1 MNDKPKYPPEHEAPG
16 EITADELARA
26 HGVLAE
32 PVNEEETAST
42 RRLRLGVDGGG
53 DVGVNPAQFDKYLA
67 EAGLE
72 ERGGRIVPKHKRVS
86 IRQKTPGDHAS
97 MEITVDG
104 VEQSDVVRYEFV
116 HAIGTRGEG
125 MPILTLYRLAIGVN
139 EIEGEYEIV
148 ERVANEA
155 RRNVHRA
162 AINAFAITEEPEV
175 NGDSLAAIIRDA
187 KRYRAIRCLVNQE
200 AEAVKFETAQVSEIR
215 PWDGAQLDVIAD
227 ELRLGHINSGQIPLD
242 PGNDDSPALRQ
253 WFEENPA
260 RDQFGDA
267 SKAT

>member
-1 MNDKPKYPPEHEAPG
+1 MNDKPKYPPEHEASG
-16 EITADELARA
+16 DITADELARA

-42 RRLRLGVDGGG
+42 RRLRLGVDGG
-53 DVGVNPAQFDKYLA
+53 DVGVDPAQFDKYLA

-72 ERGGRIVPKHKRVS
+72 DVGGRIVPKHKRVS
-86 IRQKTPGDHAS
+86 IRQKTPGDHTS
-97 MEITVDG
+97 MQIVVDG

-116 HAIGTRGEG
+116 HAIGTHGEG
-125 MPILTLYRLAIGVN
+125 MPILTLYRLASGVN

-175 NGDSLAAIIRDA
+175 ERSPLADLIRDA
-187 KRYRAIRCLVNQE
+187 KRYRALRNEYERHGFIDIS
-200 AEAVKFETAQVSEIR
+200 KGS
-215 PWDGAQLDVIAD
+215 DGEEPLDAYAD
-227 ELRLGHINSGQIPLD
+227 ECRYHGVNASEVPFPAG
-242 PGNDDSPALRQ
+242 GDDSPALQ
-253 WFEENPA
+253 EWFATNPA
-260 RDQFGDA
+260 RDQYGSGA
-267 SKAT
+267 Q